1 MPGLRSLARQAPIAL
16 GAAALLGGCGSA
28 SAVSPDPAPA
38 AHSADA
44 ADAATVVKVAPR
56 PQRPRSGAVTVSIN
70 DYAYRPGQITV
81 TAGTRITFVNNDQQ
95 PHTATF
101 EPASVGDRVIVSR
114 ASAVIALS
122 RPGTYRYF
130 CAFHAFMRGTVVVR
144 PRGR

>member
-28 SAVSPDPAPA
+28 SAVSPDPAPS
-38 AHSADA
+38 AHTADA
-44 ADAATVVKVAPR
+44 ANVVKVASN
-56 PQRPRSGAVTVSIN
+56 PQRPRSGAVTVSID
-70 DYAYRPGQITV
+70 DYAYRPMKITV
-81 TAGTRITFVNNDQQ
+81 RAGTRITFVNHDQQ

-101 EPASVGDRVIVSR
+101 DPMSLGDKVIVSG
-114 ASAVIALS
+114 ASAIITLS
-122 RPGTYRYF
+122 RPGTYHYF

>member
-28 SAVSPDPAPA
+28 SAVSPDPAPG
-38 AHSADA
+38 AHTDDA
-44 ADAATVVKVAPR
+44 ANVVKVASS
-56 PQRPRSGAVTVSIN
+56 PQPPRSGAVTVSID
-70 DYAYRPGQITV
+70 DYAYRPRKITV
-81 TAGTRITFVNNDQQ
+81 SAGTRITFANHDQQ

-101 EPASVGDRVIVSR
+101 EPMSLGDKVIVSR
-114 ASAVIALS
+114 ASAIITLS
-122 RPGTYRYF
+122 RPGTYHYF